1 MFYKTDF
8 ISNDKEEKDKLEQK
22 SWLRGNKTNT
32 KYKLFGIK
40 KKTVF
45 GISKTSLLTQSYSNM
60 HNKWVK
66 NPSTCI

>member
-1 MFYKTDF
+1 MEEEKMFYKTDF

-40 KKTVF
+40 KKQ
-45 GISKTSLLTQSYSNM
+45 SLESVRQ
-60 HNKWVK
+60 V
-66 NPSTCI
+66 C